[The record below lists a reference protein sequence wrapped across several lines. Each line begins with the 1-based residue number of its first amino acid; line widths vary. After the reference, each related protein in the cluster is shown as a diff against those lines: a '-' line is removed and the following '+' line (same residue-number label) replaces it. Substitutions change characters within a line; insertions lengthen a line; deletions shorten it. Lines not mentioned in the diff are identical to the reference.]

1 MTPSFLSGTNNSPK
15 RGGDADLDSLAA
27 AAANGA
33 KMEISTPPPS
43 MIIQSSFGVARS
55 RKEESIGAGGMRHLD
70 NARYRRRI
78 TRHHRHRAFRAQLRE
93 YQSIPFLPP
102 HQRPECIKLV
112 LIILS
117 TTARQTMDG
126 SLGQKSTRRLVNPCT
141 TSSLVRSPKKE
152 TTSPARHTS
161 SMITHRVVGPWAGEH
176 GR

>member
-1 MTPSFLSGTNNSPK
+1 MSAARLAVAQMTPSFLSGTNNSPK

-27 AAANGA
+27 AAAAKGT

-55 RKEESIGAGGMRHLD
+55 RKEESIGAGGRRHLD

-93 YQSIPFLPP
+93 YQSIPFPPP
-102 HQRPECIKLV
+102 HPRLECIKLV

-117 TTARQTMDG
+117 TTARQTKDG
-126 SLGQKSTRRLVNPCT
+126 SL
-141 TSSLVRSPKKE
+141 
-152 TTSPARHTS
+152 
-161 SMITHRVVGPWAGEH
+161 
-176 GR
+176 

>member
-1 MTPSFLSGTNNSPK
+1 MTPSFLLGTNNSPK

-27 AAANGA
+27 AAKGT

-55 RKEESIGAGGMRHLD
+55 RKEESIGTGGRKRHLD
-70 NARYRRRI
+70 NARYRRRITI

-126 SLGQKSTRRLVNPCT
+126 SLRQKSTRRLVNPCT
-141 TSSLVRSPKKE
+141 TSSLARSPKKE
-152 TTSPARHTS
+152 TTSSP
-161 SMITHRVVGPWAGEH
+161 THKLNDH
-176 GR
+176 S

>member
-15 RGGDADLDSLAA
+15 RGGDADLGSLAVA
-27 AAANGA
+27 AAKGA

-55 RKEESIGAGGMRHLD
+55 RKEESIGTGAGGRRHLD
-70 NARYRRRI
+70 NARYRRRITI

-93 YQSIPFLPP
+93 YQSIPFPTHPRL
-102 HQRPECIKLV
+102 ECIKLV

-126 SLGQKSTRRLVNPCT
+126 SLRQKKSTRRLVNPCT
-141 TSSLVRSPKKE
+141 TSSLVRSPPKKE
-152 TTSPARHTS
+152 TTSSP
-161 SMITHRVVGPWAGEH
+161 THKFNDH
-176 GR
+176 S